1 MDCVLSVTKHKSQMF
16 SYLHLKLVLHNMKMN
31 CKIHTTNLKVDFLLL
46 RMTINSIS
54 QKGKHN
60 ELRETVEERELL
72 FILAPLMMFFYFLK
86 KVALIFI

>member
-46 RMTINSIS
+46 RMTINSVS

-60 ELRETVEERELL
+60 ELRDVEERELL
-72 FILAPLMMFFYFLK
+72 FILAPLMMMFFYFLK